1 MNIATWFQAHRRSLL
16 FLVLIFA
23 LGGLASAFNLPV
35 ALFPNVSFPRVRVS
49 VDAGDRPANQMAIAV
64 TRPLA
69 EAIRSVRGVRGVRST
84 TSRGSAELN
93 VDFDWG
99 ADMGRALLQVN
110 AAIGQVL
117 PDLPPGVRVQAV
129 RMDPT
134 ANEPVIAYSLRS
146 KTLTPIQLYD
156 LAQYQLRPLLSGVP
170 GVALVDVQG
179 GGVEELHVDID
190 PAKLRAHDLTI
201 RDVVTAVSNAADVS
215 GLGRLA
221 DHYKLFL
228 LLANNQPA
236 SVQAL
241 GDVVLRAGP
250 GGVVRVGDVARVTQG
265 TEPQWVLTTADGQPA
280 ILMQVFQQPA
290 ANSIAMVDAVKAK
303 LAGYSPQLPKGV
315 KLSAWYDQTQLVRA
329 SAGSVRDALLIG
341 IVLAGL
347 VLFVFLR
354 NTRVILI
361 SMLVVP
367 ATLAITIML
376 LGVLHMSFNMM
387 TLGGMAAAV
396 GLLIDD
402 VVVMLEHIM
411 RRITTGTGHI
421 RERVAFAA
429 REFARPQTGS
439 SLATIVIFLPLAFL
453 SGVTGAFFKALS
465 LTMASALVISY
476 LLTFIVVPLLA
487 ERLIDQ
493 RHAREHEPGKL
504 AQRLSRFYE
513 SVLLRVLEWPVLL
526 LVGLVPLVAAG
537 FFAYKSVGSGFMPK
551 MDEGGFT
558 LDYLTA
564 PGTSLEE
571 TNRLLLKVGAIL
583 RANPYVDTWSRR
595 TGLQLG
601 GGLTEANRGDFFVR
615 LKDGARPATEVV
627 MEHIRDQVAAKVPG
641 LDVDVS
647 QLLEDMIGD
656 LTAVPQPIEVKLFSD
671 NVDALDT
678 AAKEVAA
685 QLARIPGVVGVRDGI
700 NPAGDALE
708 IKVDPV
714 KAALLGLDPRS
725 IASQLNAA
733 VAGTVAAEMPQGPKM
748 VGVRVWVP
756 PSDRAEIEQLAAL
769 PISDGHGNVFPLS
782 RVASL
787 SQQRGQPEIDHENL
801 KRMLAVTARIE
812 GRDMGSTMRDV
823 KQLLERRGEL
833 PVGMYYELGG
843 LYQQQQIAFH
853 GLTIML
859 LTAIALVFTLLLFLY
874 ESFRVAIVVLVQP
887 LLAICGVFVG
897 LWVTGTELDISS
909 MMGMTMIVGIV
920 TELAIF
926 YFSELAEIQAQAL
939 DDEQP
944 PGLREAL
951 LQAGHRRMRAILMSA
966 IAAILTLS
974 PLALAIGRG
983 SQMQQPLA
991 IAIIAGMI
999 VAVPLVLVVMPAL
1012 YSLTMRRKAMQER
1025 AVRAARADG
1034 ADGPRV

>member
-1 MNIATWFQAHRRSLL
+1 MNVAQWFQAHRRSLL
-16 FLVLIFA
+16 FLVAILA
-23 LGGLASAFNLPV
+23 LGGLASAFRLPV
-35 ALFPNVSFPRVRVS
+35 SLFPNVSFPRVRVS
-49 VDAGDRPANQMAIAV
+49 VDAGDRPADQMAIAV
-64 TRPLA
+64 TRPIA
-69 EAIRSVRGVRGVRST
+69 EAIRSVRGVRDVRST

-99 ADMGRALLQVN
+99 ADMARALLQVN
-110 AAIGQVL
+110 AAMSQVL
-117 PDLPPGVRVQAV
+117 PDLPPGTRVQSV

-156 LAQYQLRPLLSGVP
+156 LAEYQLRPLLSGVP
-170 GVALVDVQG
+170 GVAMVDVQG
-179 GGVEELHVDID
+179 GGIEEFHVDVD
-190 PAKLRAHDLTI
+190 PTKLRTHDLTI
-201 RDVVTAVSNAADVS
+201 QDVVTAVSNAADIS

-236 SVQAL
+236 TVRAL

-250 GGVVRVGDVARVTQG
+250 GGVVRVGDVATVQQG
-265 TEPQWVLTTADGQPA
+265 TEPQWVRTTADGQPA

-290 ANSIAMVDAVKAK
+290 ANSVAMVDAVKAK
-303 LAGYSPQLPKGV
+303 LAAYAPQIPKGV
-315 KLSAWYDQTQLVRA
+315 KLAAWYDQTQLVRA
-329 SAGSVRDALLIG
+329 SAGSVRDAILIG
-341 IVLAGL
+341 IGLAGL

-361 SMLVVP
+361 ALLVVP

-376 LGVLHMSFNMM
+376 LSVLHMSFNMM

-421 RERVAFAA
+421 RERIAFAA

-439 SLATIVIFLPLAFL
+439 SSATIIIFLPLAFL

-476 LLTFIVVPLLA
+476 LLTFIAVPILA
-487 ERLIDQ
+487 ERLIDE
-493 RHAREHEPGKL
+493 RHAREHPPT
-504 AQRLSRFYE
+504 RLWQACMRFYE

-526 LVGLVPLVAAG
+526 LIGLIPLLVAG
-537 FFAYKSVGSGFMPK
+537 FLAYKSVGSGFMPR

-558 LDYLTA
+558 LDYLSE

-583 RANPYVDTWSRR
+583 RADPYVDTWSRR

-615 LKDGARPATEVV
+615 LKNGARPPTEEV
-627 MEHIRDQVAAKVPG
+627 MEHIREQIVAQVPG

-671 NVDALDT
+671 DVAQLDA
-678 AAKEVAA
+678 AAKKVAA
-685 QLARIPGVVGVRDGI
+685 QLSGIPGVVGVRNGI

-708 IKVDPV
+708 VQVDPV

-725 IASQLNAA
+725 VTSQVDAA
-733 VAGTVAAEMPQGPKM
+733 VAGTVAAQLPSGPKM
-748 VGVRVWVP
+748 IGVRVWVP
-756 PSDRAEIEQLAAL
+756 PNDRAEIEQLAAL
-769 PISDGHGNVFPLS
+769 PISDGHGHVYPLS
-782 RVASL
+782 RVATL
-787 SQQRGQPEIDHENL
+787 HEQRGQPEIDHEDL
-801 KRMLAVTARIE
+801 KRMVAVTGRIT
-812 GRDMGSTMRDV
+812 GRDLGSTMRDV
-823 KQLLERRGEL
+823 KRVLEAHGEL
-833 PVGMYYELGG
+833 PHGMYYELGG
-843 LYQQQQIAFH
+843 LYLQQQIAFH
-853 GLTIML
+853 GLTIVL

-874 ESFRVAIVVLVQP
+874 ESFRAAIVVLIQP
-887 LLAICGVFVG
+887 LLAICGVFIG

-926 YFSELAEIQAQAL
+926 YFSELAEIQDQAL
-939 DDEQP
+939 DSDQAL
-944 PGLREAL
+944 GLREAL
-951 LQAGHRRMRAILMSA
+951 LQAGHYRMRAILMSS

-991 IAIIAGMI
+991 IAIISGMF

-1012 YSLTMRRKAMQER
+1012 YALAMRRTK
-1025 AVRAARADG
+1025 
-1034 ADGPRV
+1034 GPE